1 MNKHVAAVSEAR
13 QITSSL
19 RRVRQSMAA
28 GVIHADEAVSTLLQD
43 GEVIKDTLD
52 EHKYELKGSLHVTK
66 SKLNRVKSAEERER
80 YSIFF
85 ALTFFTT
92 VVAYII
98 MKRTRLLTI
107 ALMSLRGALQGGQI
121 LHGYLQNST
130 DVKRHTEPS
139 YDDHIL
145 NRTSVAI
152 APQESNTSKGADT
165 VDRPDHEGNVAQKKV
180 DRASSRTGDTTREQ
194 RRPTHVSCNIENMD
208 RFGRCVVTEQEEEAA
223 GGHDRRDEKS
233 YAEEH
238 DRIEQANLY
247 TDASSRDEGLE
258 QEEQDVSVSQ
268 KERSESQ
275 EERQDVSVSQEEWRD
290 VSGTPVDV
298 GDNVYATNHG
308 VTGVDDVSSDVVYE
322 EWQDVTD
329 SPVDADDTHST
340 HREEF

>member
-107 ALMSLRGALQGGQI
+107 ALMSIRGALQGGQI
-121 LHGYLQNST
+121 LHGYLQNTT
-130 DVKRHTEPS
+130 DVRRHTEHS
-139 YDDHIL
+139 YDDHIV
-145 NRTSVAI
+145 NRTNVSIV
-152 APQESNTSKGADT
+152 PEKPNTSKDDGT
-165 VDRPDHEGNVAQKKV
+165 TDRKDHERNIAQKKV
-180 DRASSRTGDTTREQ
+180 DRASPRTGDNTREQ

-208 RFGRCVVTEQEEEAA
+208 RFGRCIVTEHEEEADW
-223 GGHDRRDEKS
+223 GHDRRDEKS
-233 YAEEH
+233 CAEEN
-238 DRIEQANLY
+238 DRIEQANSY
-247 TDASSRDEGLE
+247 TGMPSRDEGLE
-258 QEEQDVSVSQ
+258 QEQQDVY
-268 KERSESQ
+268 
-275 EERQDVSVSQEEWRD
+275 VSQEEQQD
-290 VSGTPVDV
+290 VSYSPVDAE
-298 GDNVYATNHG
+298 DNVHSTSHG
-308 VTGVDDVSSDVVYE
+308 VSGVDDVSSEVVNEEQRDVDLE
-322 EWQDVTD
+322 DI
-329 SPVDADDTHST
+329 HST
-340 HREEF
+340 SHEEF